1 MTAIKEEELNMVNGG
16 TLGETSEDSQILKKK
31 GHMKFS
37 YDQVMMFLKWR
48 EASKEVAM
56 GWGRAGI
63 KCETNI
69 ISDNRYF
76 KDGEEISREKA
87 LEMIG
92 A

>member
-1 MTAIKEEELNMVNGG
+1 MLMTKEELNMVNGG
-16 TLGETSEDSQILKKK
+16 TLSETSEDSQILKKK
-31 GHMKFS
+31 GYMKFS

-48 EASKEVAM
+48 EGAKEVAM

-63 KCETNI
+63 KCEPNI
-69 ISDNRYF
+69 ISANRYF
-76 KDGEEISREKA
+76 KNDEEITRGKA